1 MKIDVLLNPQMRKTW
16 VTEKH
21 MIAFAL
27 RPQDPKGPTVDV
39 LIDPRIDVAESLKRA
54 ETKIIEGVRVPLAA
68 VGDMISLKRST
79 GRTQDEADIEQL
91 EKLLKQRK

>member
-1 MKIDVLLNPQMRKTW
+1 MKIDALLNPQLRKTW

-54 ETKIIEGVRVPLAA
+54 ETKIIEGCACP
-68 VGDMISLKRST
+68 G
-79 GRTQDEADIEQL
+79 GRWGYDFSQALDWSDS
-91 EKLLKQRK
+91 R